1 MDFSVK
7 SFEVGPVAANCYILK
22 DNNSS
27 AGMVIDPGG
36 NPSKLLSAIKEMGVE
51 VKLIALTH
59 GHFDHIGGLK
69 EVKQALNVP
78 VAIHEA
84 DGDMLTDARKNLSA
98 FVGVPGEM
106 EEADVLLKDGDN
118 ISFGGCSLKVI
129 HTPGHTPGG
138 VCFYGGGA
146 LFSGDTLFAGSVG
159 RTDFPGSSTE
169 AILDSIRNRLAKVSD
184 ATKVFPGHGPASTMG
199 IERETNPFF

>member
-1 MDFSVK
+1 MEFSVK

-36 NPSKLLSAIKEMGVE
+36 NPEKILSAIKGMGIE

-59 GHFDHIGGLK
+59 GHFDHIGGLDD
-69 EVKQALNVP
+69 VKKALKVP
-78 VAIHEA
+78 VAIHSDDA
-84 DGDMLTDARKNLSA
+84 DMLTDAKKNLSA
-98 FVGVPGEM
+98 FVGAPGEM
-106 EEADVLLKDGDN
+106 EAADVLLKDGDN
-118 ISFGGCSLKVI
+118 LSFGGCSLKVI

-159 RTDFPGSSTE
+159 RTDFPGSSTDD
-169 AILDSIRNRLAKVSD
+169 ILDSIRNRLAKVSG